1 MDMPDVSHLN
11 ERMNSVDLDAL
22 GSADLMT
29 WISYPGI
36 AEHDLIY
43 INWRGCKADNSA
55 EDLFGER
62 EVLSLDAGRG
72 EILIDNALVTAL
84 RGGQVFYSFTRLDN
98 AGNPVGPES
107 KRRFFF
113 VDRPAE
119 GIWALPVA
127 HLQDAHEGVID
138 VNLLNP
144 EGILLATAP
153 YAAMAKDDKVFLS
166 WEPWFNES
174 MPGAPIEQVLEVQA
188 SDPGRPLLWHLEV
201 GEVFMYL
208 GGFAFL
214 HYRIEFADGTS
225 SRSPVQ
231 RFDIVSPAAGD
242 PPPASLLAAPRIPGA
257 TDGALD
263 PDDETY
269 RAGLLVEVDPY
280 PELELGDSLVLYA
293 VGPEVTLRSLRVDA
307 SSVDSKR
314 LTFHLEREWLQ
325 SEVNRGKRFAFSYEF
340 SRQGAQR
347 RSQVLDLV
355 LQRKLYLPLPI
366 IPDAT
371 QEDGDASYQGVVHPS
386 RLESGAKVRIPA
398 EAELGDGAEP
408 APTVNL
414 HWEGHGSTGAAIVP
428 RPPSGDTRLFTV
440 PRSAMAANLGRRL
453 WVYYTVTRA
462 GETPRTSEKFEL
474 RVSDFDQRS
483 YPIIQV
489 EGAEN
494 RELKLHEVP
503 VGGALCT
510 LPFWTFMAEG
520 QLLGIEALGRSASG
534 QDVTHILR
542 PPTEAVTYDEYSD
555 GVIKAYLPKQ
565 FLGNLDLGKDF
576 RLTVSA
582 SFDDGETWRAFPI
595 VDLKL
600 VS

>member
-22 GSADLMT
+22 GTADLTT

-36 AEHDLIY
+36 AEHDLVS

-55 EDLFGER
+55 EDLFVER

-72 EILIDNALVTAL
+72 VILIDNALVTAL

-98 AGNPVGPES
+98 AGDPVGPES

-153 YAAMAKDDKVFLS
+153 YAAMAEGDKVFLS

-174 MPGAPIEQVLEVQA
+174 LPGELFEQVLEVQE
-188 SDPGRPLLWHLEV
+188 SDPGRPLLWHLELGV
-201 GEVFMYL
+201 VFMYL

-231 RFDIVSPAAGD
+231 RFDIVSPAASD
-242 PPPASLLAAPRIPGA
+242 PPPAPLLAAPRIPGA

-269 RAGLLVEVDPY
+269 RTGLLVEVDPY
-280 PELELGDSLVLYA
+280 PELELGDSLVLYT

-307 SSVDSKR
+307 TSVDSKR

-340 SRQGAQR
+340 SRQGVQM
-347 RSQVLDLV
+347 RSQVLHLV
-355 LQRKLYLPLPI
+355 LQRKLYLPLPN

-371 QEDGDASYQGVVHPS
+371 QEDGDAPYQGVVHPS
-386 RLESGAKVRIPA
+386 KLESGATVRIPDK
-398 EAELGDGAEP
+398 AELGDGEEP
-408 APTVNL
+408 ALTVNL
-414 HWEGHGSTGAAIVP
+414 HWEGHGSTGAAIIP
-428 RPPSGDTRLFTV
+428 RPSTGDTRLFTV

-453 WVYYTVTRA
+453 WVYYTVTRT
-462 GETPRTSEKFEL
+462 GELPRTSEKFEL
-474 RVSDFDQRS
+474 RVSDFDQRKYS
-483 YPIIQV
+483 ILQV
-489 EGAEN
+489 KGAEN

-510 LPFWTFMAEG
+510 LPFWPFMAEG
-520 QLLGIEALGRSASG
+520 QLLGIEALGRSPSD

-555 GVIKAYLPKQ
+555 GVIEAYLPKQ
-565 FLGNLDLGKDF
+565 FLEKLEFGKDF
-576 RLTVSA
+576 RLSVSA

-595 VDLKL
+595 VDIKL
-600 VS
+600 FP

>member
-1 MDMPDVSHLN
+1 MDMPEVSHLN

-22 GSADLMT
+22 GTADLTT

-36 AEHDLIY
+36 AEHDLVS

-55 EDLFGER
+55 EDLFVER

-72 EILIDNALVTAL
+72 VILIDNALVTAL

-98 AGNPVGPES
+98 AGDPVGPES

-153 YAAMAKDDKVFLS
+153 YAAMAEGDKVFLS

-174 MPGAPIEQVLEVQA
+174 SPGEPFVQVLEVQE
-188 SDPGRPLLWHLEV
+188 SDPGRPLLWHLELGV
-201 GEVFMYL
+201 VFMYL

-231 RFDIVSPAAGD
+231 RFDIVSPAPGD
-242 PPPASLLAAPRIPGA
+242 PPPAPLLAAPRIPGA

-293 VGPEVTLRSLRVDA
+293 VGPEVTLRSLRVDVT
-307 SSVDSKR
+307 SVDSKR

-340 SRQGAQR
+340 SRQGVQM
-347 RSQVLDLV
+347 RSQVLALV

-366 IPDAT
+366 ISDVN
-371 QEDGDASYQGVVHPS
+371 QEDGDASYQGVVHP
-386 RLESGAKVRIPA
+386 RDLECGATVRIPA
-398 EAELGDGAEP
+398 EAELGDGEEP
-408 APTVNL
+408 ALTVNL
-414 HWEGHGSTGAAIVP
+414 YWEGHGSTGAAIIP
-428 RPPSGDTRLFTV
+428 RPSTGDTRLFTV

-453 WVYYTVTRA
+453 WVYYTVTRT
-462 GETPRTSEKFEL
+462 GESPRTSEKFEL
-474 RVSDFDQRS
+474 RVSDFDQRKYS
-483 YPIIQV
+483 ILQV
-489 EGAEN
+489 KGVEN

-510 LPFWTFMAEG
+510 LPFWPFMAEG
-520 QLLGIEALGRSASG
+520 QLLGIEALGHSPSN

-555 GVIKAYLPKQ
+555 GVIEAYLPKQ
-565 FLGNLDLGKDF
+565 FLEKLPFDIDF
-576 RLTVSA
+576 RLSVSA

-595 VDLKL
+595 VDITLL
-600 VS
+600 P